1 VSERP
6 PRTEAELWP
15 VPRRLGAVVFAAA
28 VISHLWVL
36 DLGFQLDDYRLLADP
51 LGLFRAVPAAFD
63 EPVAAG
69 LDPFMLRW
77 PAWLYWGVIAKFA
90 GDPLSPVPFHF
101 AALLLHGATSALLA
115 VIVGRLLSGTIGRY
129 AGILAGLGFA
139 FSAGGTQAVSW
150 TSANPDLLVCFFGLW
165 GLRCFLK
172 ARDPRRDRRSL
183 RGLLFVG
190 FLSIWI
196 ALLSKTPALVLVPA
210 CAFAL
215 WTDMRTPRR
224 PWRRDLLLL
233 LLATLL
239 TFLCRWLYLGSVRLR
254 YGTREAPSLWEAP
267 AYVWRGLGNVGQGL
281 FPWNRSPLFDGDGPF
296 LGEWVLERLGVGA
309 PLLAAVASGLV
320 LFSAWSR
327 CPRSRPALSAAF
339 FVLIVL
345 AMPGAL
351 LYTGNETNV
360 HSRTVYLPLLAAFGG
375 LGVAASHLL
384 HSAKTRG
391 IGRVAVVAWALLLL
405 DSSSHVA
412 NTEALAARDR
422 EQRIELVRAAHRE
435 QSRVD
440 PERGVTVLA
449 VVPEAGYGGIPGHG
463 VLLRWVIEP
472 PFWSPPAGAEDTPL
486 RLEVFTDE
494 AHLARSLYDLDLGA
508 AGVQAIGPSRSAE
521 AKAGVALRAE
531 HLPRTWTA
539 LRPGLTEA
547 ELAGVTWSLDAAAE
561 GREVWYPDPPLPP
574 HSVEALRLRMP
585 PGGPAAARVL
595 LRQGRVT
602 TLLRVRFPR
611 STEDRVTVVKP
622 PTALRSFLG
631 GPIAAIEFQWEPGG
645 APLSTAPEPLWRGP
659 RLELHEPADMA
670 EVQLIVHGGPPGF
683 SFSVPDPSAA
693 APYARFEMVFFPT
706 TTPMALFSD
715 VRMDRLDPKQGRLRF
730 LPTHLHADITRVPR
744 STDPAPAWSAL
755 MSEAESALRAAG
767 QHEGYFEWRIATLH
781 PGGEVA
787 AQSPW
792 RGALFSVPELED

>member
-1 VSERP
+1 MTDRP

-15 VPRRLGAVVFAAA
+15 VPRRLAAVVFAAA

-51 LGLFRAVPAAFD
+51 LGLFRAVPAAFE

-69 LDPFMLRW
+69 LDAFMLRW
-77 PAWLYWGVIAKFA
+77 PAWLYWGALSRFA

-101 AALLLHGATSALLA
+101 VALLLHGATSALLA
-115 VIVGRLLSGTIGRY
+115 VIVGRLLSGAIGRH
-129 AGILAGLGFA
+129 AGLLAGLGFA
-139 FSAGGTQAVSW
+139 FSAGGIQVVSW

-172 ARDPRRDRRSL
+172 ARDPRRDERSM
-183 RGLLFVG
+183 RGLLVVG

-196 ALLSKTPALVLVPA
+196 ALLSKTPALAIVPA
-210 CAFAL
+210 GAFVL

-239 TFLCRWLYLGSVRLR
+239 TFACRWLYLGSLRLR
-254 YGTREAPSLWEAP
+254 YGSREAPSLWEAP

-296 LGEWVLERLGVGA
+296 LGEWVLEGLGIGA
-309 PLLAAVASGLV
+309 PLLAALASGAV
-320 LFSAWSR
+320 LFWAGSR

-339 FVLIVL
+339 FALLVL
-345 AMPGAL
+345 AMPGAV
-351 LYTGNETNV
+351 LYEGSPTNV
-360 HSRTVYLPLLAAFGG
+360 HSRTTYLPLLAAFGG
-375 LGVAASHLL
+375 LGIALSHLL
-384 HSAKTRG
+384 HSTRTRAF
-391 IGRVAVVAWALLLL
+391 GRAAVVAWALLLL

-412 NTEALAARDR
+412 NTEALAARER

-449 VVPEAGYGGIPGHG
+449 VVPQAGYGGIPGHG
-463 VLLRWVIEP
+463 VLLRWVIQP

-494 AHLARSLYDLDLGA
+494 AHLARNLYDLELGGSA
-508 AGVQAIGPSRSAE
+508 VQAIGPSRSVEAE
-521 AKAGVALRAE
+521 AGVALRAE
-531 HLPRTWTA
+531 LLPRAWTS
-539 LRPGLTEA
+539 LRAGLTEE
-547 ELAGVTWSLDAAAE
+547 ELASLTWSLEAGDGA
-561 GREVWYPDPPLPP
+561 REVWHVDPPLPP
-574 HSVEALRLRMP
+574 HSMEALRLRMP

-595 LRQGRVT
+595 LRQGRAT
-602 TLLRVRFPR
+602 TLLRMRFPR
-611 STEDRVTVVKP
+611 SAEDRVTVVKP
-622 PTALRSFLG
+622 PTALRSYLG
-631 GPIAAIEFQWEPGG
+631 APIDAIEFQVQEGG
-645 APLSTAPEPLWRGP
+645 APLVAAPEPLWRGP
-659 RLELHEPADMA
+659 RLVLHEPADMA
-670 EVQLIVHGGPPGF
+670 EVQLIVHGGPPSFTF
-683 SFSVPDPSAA
+683 SAPAPEAL
-693 APYARFEMVFFPT
+693 APYARFEMVFLPT

-715 VRMDRLDPKQGRLRF
+715 VRTDALDSRDEGLRF
-730 LPTHLHADITRVPR
+730 LPSHLHADIDRVPR

-755 MSEAESALRAAG
+755 MSEAEAALWAAG
-767 QHEGYFEWRIATLH
+767 QREGYFEWRISTLH

-792 RGALFSVPELED
+792 RGALFTVPPAEE